1 MKKVTLLLNEDELLA
16 LRSSLLTAETDFK
29 SKYCHDCNEDTFV
42 NPHKN
47 IRERVDELY
56 ALSLKSSD
64 LSEDKAWYIER
75 IKDIIQEYGELTNK
89 ELETESDIVIE
100 SSDELRTV
108 IERFDSD
115 YAGVVTYT
123 NNENA
128 QLSESDILYENLDED
143 TLEEIHALLY
153 DYEVGLY
160 KTFKRCEN

>member
-29 SKYCHDCNEDTFV
+29 NKYCHDCNEDTFV

-47 IRERVDELY
+47 IRERVDQLY

-64 LSEDKAWYIER
+64 LYEDKAWYIES
-75 IKDIIQEYGELTNK
+75 IKTIIQEYGDFTNK

-115 YAGVVTYT
+115 YVSVVTYT

-128 QLSESDILYENLDED
+128 QLSESDILYEDLDED
-143 TLEEIHALLY
+143 TLEEIFYMLHN
-153 DYEVGLY
+153 YEVDLY